1 MPKQKITREM
11 VVDAAFDLARKDG
24 LDHVVVRDIAQKLD
38 CSVQPIYSY
47 CKNMEGLRKDV
58 MNRAN
63 EFIREYIMQ
72 RLDKNDFFRST
83 GHTYIRLAQE
93 EPNIFK
99 MFIMN
104 KRKNIDSL
112 DSMYVSETNP
122 QVADFISKALDI
134 SVEDAKRL
142 HLNMLIY
149 TIGMGTIL
157 TSCTPG
163 IGSEEVN
170 IQLENAYEA
179 FFTQI
184 KERR

>member
-1 MPKQKITREM
+1 
-11 VVDAAFDLARKDG
+11 
-24 LDHVVVRDIAQKLD
+24 
-38 CSVQPIYSY
+38 
-47 CKNMEGLRKDV
+47 
-58 MNRAN
+58 
-63 EFIREYIMQ
+63 
-72 RLDKNDFFRST
+72 
-83 GHTYIRLAQE
+83 
-93 EPNIFK
+93 